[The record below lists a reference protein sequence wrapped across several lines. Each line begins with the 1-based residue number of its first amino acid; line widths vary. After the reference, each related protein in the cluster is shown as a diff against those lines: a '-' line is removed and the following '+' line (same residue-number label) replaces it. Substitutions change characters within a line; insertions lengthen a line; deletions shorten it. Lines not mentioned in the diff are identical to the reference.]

1 MLIATAIVIPNNRIM
16 QKRLKC
22 ALAILLIS
30 AAFFQSCSKQLD
42 DKSEVVAYVN
52 KNIDGLRSFCRSVED
67 TSPYFESI
75 THTNNHPISESDAAE
90 IVDGMY
96 AVGRIND
103 SLFYEE
109 VSYDFIEKPL
119 SEGIIDTV
127 TMYVD
132 YTLSYGFACN
142 DDIGFYYTQT
152 DKPLFC
158 GKEYDFEKSDN
169 GYEYALANGKVYYT
183 ERICENWFFYQM
195 Q

>member
-1 MLIATAIVIPNNRIM
+1 M

-22 ALAILLIS
+22 ALVIL
-30 AAFFQSCSKQLD
+30 ACFMFAFLQSCAKSLD
-42 DKSEVVAYVN
+42 DKSAIMAYVN
-52 KNIDGLRSFCRSVED
+52 KNIDGLSSFCESVED

-90 IVDGMY
+90 IIDGMY
-96 AVGRIND
+96 VIGRINN
-103 SLFYEE
+103 SLFYEQ
-109 VSYDFIEKPL
+109 VSYDFIEEPL
-119 SEGIIDTV
+119 ANGTIDTV

-132 YTLSYGFACN
+132 YTLSYGFACGGGEN
-142 DDIGFYYTQT
+142 DIGFYYTQT

-158 GKEYDFEKSDN
+158 GKEYDFKASQN

-183 ERICENWFFYQM
+183 ERICENWYFYQT